1 MGNHRGGVGHSD
13 RGGNNRGGV
22 DGVGNN
28 RGSMNGVGND
38 GGSVDSVGNRDS
50 LGVLGL
56 ASVRD
61 LSDVAINVVGVVGD
75 GLDTAVREV
84 HLVGALNNTGAIV
97 ALSLAKGG
105 LGVVVGNSVVVG
117 VGGDLSKV
125 IKRGSVCNSVDNR
138 GSMDDR
144 GSVDNGSGMD
154 KRGGV
159 DSVVGNRGSVDKR
172 GSMGNSVVGN
182 RVGDSGGGM
191 DKRGSVGYSVVG
203 NGVGNHWSSMGN
215 WVGNVGSDGNNSS
228 VSDGNGPVGSNG
240 RLDLREALGVVGLG
254 NGRVGG
260 AKGLGLD
267 KGPLLAMSSGD

>member
-1 MGNHRGGVGHSD
+1 
-13 RGGNNRGGV
+13 
-22 DGVGNN
+22 
-28 RGSMNGVGND
+28 MNGGGND
-38 GGSVDSVGNRDS
+38 GGRVDSVGNRNS
-50 LGVLGL
+50 LRVLGL

-61 LSDVAINVVGVVGD
+61 LSDVAINVVGVVSD
-75 GLDTAVREV
+75 GLDTAVRKV

-138 GSMDDR
+138 GSVDDR
-144 GSVDNGSGMD
+144 GSVDNG
-154 KRGGV
+154 GGV
-159 DSVVGNRGSVDKR
+159 DGVVGNRGSVDKR

-203 NGVGNHWSSMGN
+203 NGVGNYWSSMGN

-267 KGPLLAMSSGD
+267 KSPLLAMSSGD

>member
-1 MGNHRGGVGHSD
+1 MGNK
-13 RGGNNRGGV
+13 RGGV
-22 DGVGNN
+22 DGVGNDRGGVDGVGN
-28 RGSMNGVGND
+28 DRGSMNGVGND
-38 GGSVDSVGNRDS
+38 GGRVDGVGNRDS
-50 LGVLGL
+50 LRVLGL
-56 ASVRD
+56 ARVGD
-61 LSDVAINVVGVVGD
+61 LSDVAVNVVGVVGD

-97 ALSLAKGG
+97 ALRLAEGG

-125 IKRGSVCNSVDNR
+125 IKRGSVCNSVHDR
-138 GSMDDR
+138 GVVDDR
-144 GSVDNGSGMD
+144 GSVDDRGVVDNGGGMD

-159 DSVVGNRGSVDKR
+159 E
-172 GSMGNSVVGN
+172 SVVGN
-182 RVGDSGGGM
+182 RVGESRGGM
-191 DKRGSVGYSVVG
+191 DKRGGVGHSVVG
-203 NGVGNHWSSMGN
+203 NGVGNYWSSMGN

-228 VSDGNGPVGSNG
+228 VSDGNRPVGSNG

-267 KGPLLAMSSGD
+267 KSPLLAMSSGD